1 MMQRALLAARGRTRG
16 WVFRGDSAAVQTGFC
31 PRRSEAAASSASK
44 SANSFRAAALRGWQL
59 ARHCDLR
66 RCGGEGRMVDIFGV
80 AGVDV
85 DATGWSVV
93 AGGRADGH

>member
-44 SANSFRAAALRGWQL
+44 SANSFRAAALRAIGGP
-59 ARHCDLR
+59 LR
-66 RCGGEGRMVDIFGV
+66 QPR
-80 AGVDV
+80 
-85 DATGWSVV
+85 GWSLITWEEFI
-93 AGGRADGH
+93 

>member
-1 MMQRALLAARGRTRG
+1 
-16 WVFRGDSAAVQTGFC
+16 
-31 PRRSEAAASSASK
+31 
-44 SANSFRAAALRGWQL
+44 
-59 ARHCDLR
+59 
-66 RCGGEGRMVDIFGV
+66 MVDIFGV